1 MNTSTQL
8 KALVRNLSKK
18 TNIETEVLLRSFMM
32 ERFLERMAYSVY
44 RNNFVLKGGMLIASM
59 VGLGTRSTMDMDALI
74 VGQTLNETL
83 ILSIID
89 EIIGIRLDDGIVF
102 SIQGI
107 ESIQEGAD
115 YPGYRISIKA
125 VFDKT
130 WQMLKIDITTGND
143 VIPKKVEYDF
153 RLMFEERT
161 IQIMAYNLE
170 MILAEKFET
179 VVTRGVVNTR
189 MRDFYDVYILTKMY
203 PYNTEYFNEAL
214 RETAE
219 TRYSVEQIFGDSL
232 SIIDYI
238 MRNKNMSEQWR
249 KYQTKYIYASSI
261 TWDMVIDSIK
271 ALAQQI

>member
-44 RNNFVLKGGMLIASM
+44 RDNFVLKGGMLIASM